1 MKDYQARGYLFEYE
15 IWRFLKA
22 SGYVGVTTSKLRGRG
37 ADHQID
43 AYGTLSIPTPFVYP
57 IRLICEAKCYTNPI
71 ELKHIRSFV
80 GVMKDISEN
89 YFVGSNRLRNTPFR
103 FTEAGCF
110 FSSSS
115 FTSDAQDYA
124 WAHNIFLVSFN
135 NIRII
140 EPVVKNIRDF
150 VKNIPEERLDNMSRR
165 RLLNRYK
172 KIASNPLNINSN
184 SYEKVSLAIGIIDGA
199 YPISLIGHYG
209 WLDILFEN
217 IPQTGDIVE
226 ITKTRRVDSELDTT
240 IFLNMFGYEIG
251 FSLPKLIAR
260 KLIERIDKTMPGDK
274 VFDVDMPVLI
284 GHDSNTMRRF
294 LKLEISLPDKPEFL
308 KSLTK
313 KPN

>member
-15 IWRFLKA
+15 IWRLLEA
-22 SGYVGVTTSKLRGRG
+22 SGYVGVTTAKLRGRG
-37 ADHQID
+37 AEHQID

-57 IRLICEAKCYTNPI
+57 IRLICEAKCYKKPV
-71 ELKHIRSFV
+71 ELKDIRSFV
-80 GVMKDISEN
+80 GVLKDISEN
-89 YFVGSNRLRNTPFR
+89 YFIGSNRLRNTPFR

-110 FSSSS
+110 FSASS
-115 FTSDAQDYA
+115 FTIDAQDYA

-140 EPVVKNIRDF
+140 EPIVRNIRDF
-150 VKNIPEERLDNMSRR
+150 VKSIPEERLDSMSRR

-172 KIASNPLNINSN
+172 KGTYERSNIMCDG
-184 SYEKVSLAIGIIDGA
+184 YEKLSLAIGIIDGA
-199 YPISLIGHYG
+199 YPISLIGRYG
-209 WLDILFEN
+209 WLDTLYEN
-217 IPQTGDIVE
+217 IPQSGDIVE
-226 ITKTRRVDSELDTT
+226 ITKTRREDSELDTT
-240 IFLNMFGYEIG
+240 IFLNMFGHEIG
-251 FSLPKLIAR
+251 FSLPKLVAR

-284 GHDSNTMRRF
+284 GHGSNTVRRF
-294 LKLEISLPDKPEFL
+294 LRLEISLPDKPEFL